1 MKRET
6 MIDEEP
12 LFDDV
17 GDQPSTALKRVRT
30 GMRVVDVAG
39 NEIGT
44 VDDVKL
50 GNPEAATTRGSGS
63 APTDPVTAFAASVF
77 GFEADVPEPKRSQLL
92 RYGYVKIDGAGLG
105 DSDRYVRGDRVRDV
119 SDDTVILSVGKD
131 RLIGEH

>member
-1 MKRET
+1 MKRDR
-6 MIDEEP
+6 MIEEEP

-44 VDDVKL
+44 VDDVKM
-50 GNPEAATTRGSGS
+50 GNPEAASTSGSGS
-63 APTDPVTAFAASVF
+63 VPTDLVTAFTTSAF
-77 GFEADVPEPKRSQLL
+77 GFAADVPEPKRSQLL
-92 RYGYVKIDGAGLG
+92 RYGYVKIDGSGLG